1 MNNDDFINELT
12 DKIRN
17 LDNDY
22 TEEINN
28 KISKEEMKIIIKNT
42 IDNLAKKKMLI
53 GIKEILW

>member
-53 GIKEILW
+53 GIKEIL

>member
-42 IDNLAKKKMLI
+42 IDNLVKKKMLI
-53 GIKEILW
+53 GIKEIL